1 MAPYMNNT
9 NGSSNNDSDG
19 REAAAAAAAI
29 GARPPNVFNAAQERD
44 ARNKQEHMS
53 RTFQSLLRRKR
64 TCIARNLSKE
74 EWTKLISDINEKI
87 GWDLTASSSSE
98 AARKITDLL
107 QALYYQKV
115 TNKHLAASE
124 RRQAYNIYETVQ
136 NLLRDVIRTDKS
148 NGGDG
153 NNTAPV
159 VQHRHRLLGKKGN
172 KNPIIASLTLPPP
185 PPPSLP
191 VAAASASTS
200 ASTGSAANTTVN
212 LSVAATNG
220 SATASGRA
228 PSVAVAADTA
238 AAAVARSSTANN
250 NHDKTAAITT
260 SREEAVG
267 IPAPPGAA
275 STTTGGAAAASAAS
289 TANAGGSISG
299 GSRPVASGQDRRPS
313 AGITALLAQ
322 KNKATHD
329 AARVMNEELDNNIG
343 PHGFSNSSG
352 GTNRAS
358 NNVAPAGMRQQSNS
372 GPAPQPLPPPPYT
385 RRSGEVQQL
394 LSSRSA
400 ARDRAPEP
408 SFAANA
414 GDDIPRQPQQL
425 QQEEEEEETCH
436 RQRTQ
441 RSNDQHV
448 SGQTSA
454 SSTSASLNHIARQAG
469 NSSGGSNSRGNAA
482 ALSAVDS
489 AATAATSGSVAPG
502 STAASQPTTRDAAAS
517 GGVAR
522 ASATGLSSA
531 SNGASSRGNSAFAQ
545 VASRAAA
552 ASQSSPKSK
561 TSPGPKWEVEE
572 KTRSLKFVADRDG
585 KLGGFYDWREKPHHK
600 NLFDIRPEVEV
611 HYRKYK
617 TTQAGGDVIS
627 KRLELWEANWPNTGD
642 EWRGVTSPVER
653 CNFISKTRRHSTAI
667 TDPHTVASFEIRGIA
682 GKLLDNATLPEIKSL
697 KPFDGSKRNNE
708 FRVLLQMVP
717 FDRTE
722 KQKIERADCHL
733 WPKGTTVFFRAGHPG
748 SQKKVINI
756 SQRTQLNCDLNAW
769 KYMCH
774 TLDLTPHFVELIEWS
789 ERNGGRSALKNIQ
802 TSFSILCHD
811 EQIFG
816 FRVSLSKYRSPLV
829 LSKRLLNDVAVNKES
844 NEAGFYEESLGRARQ
859 IMRANH
865 VSLDADD
872 GEEGLQHLTFKLFDN
887 GVTKKPIVHPVRGK
901 NCHHFTCFDLDAFL
915 QMNEGVSG
923 KRYAC
928 PVCETLFISP
938 SDLEYCA
945 VTANA
950 LKKFEKDIN
959 EERQNVK
966 LFSNGNMELL
976 PAKTLDEKVAEQ
988 RAVKERKEKR
998 KARKRKREMAKED
1011 PRADVVGSADA
1022 KSNQRSEPSNANK
1035 KKKPAEVE
1043 VIDLSED

>member
-1 MAPYMNNT
+1 MTPYMNNT

-19 REAAAAAAAI
+19 REAAAAAAAT

-44 ARNKQEHMS
+44 ASNKQEDMS

-74 EWTKLISDINEKI
+74 EWTKLISDINGKI
-87 GWDLTASSSSE
+87 GWDLTASTSSE

-136 NLLRDVIRTDKS
+136 NLVRDVIRTDKS

-260 SREEAVG
+260 SREEVVG

-275 STTTGGAAAASAAS
+275 STTTRGAAAASAAS
-289 TANAGGSISG
+289 TADVGGSISG
-299 GSRPVASGQDRRPS
+299 GAHPVASGQDKRPS

-329 AARVMNEELDNNIG
+329 AARVMNEQLDNNIG

-352 GTNRAS
+352 GTNRTS
-358 NNVAPAGMRQQSNS
+358 NNVALAGMRQQSNS
-372 GPAPQPLPPPPYT
+372 GPAPQPLPPPPYA

-394 LSSRSA
+394 PSSRSA
-400 ARDRAPEP
+400 ARDMAPEP
-408 SFAANA
+408 SFAADG
-414 GDDIPRQPQQL
+414 GDDRPRQPQQL
-425 QQEEEEEETCH
+425 QQQQQQA
-436 RQRTQ
+436 RLQQ

-448 SGQTSA
+448 SGQASA
-454 SSTSASLNHIARQAG
+454 SSNSASLHHIAKQAG
-469 NSSGGSNSRGNAA
+469 NSSDGSNSRRNAT
-482 ALSAVDS
+482 ALSAVGS
-489 AATAATSGSVAPG
+489 AAAAATSGSVALA
-502 STAASQPTTRDAAAS
+502 SAAASQSTTRNAAAS

-522 ASATGLSSA
+522 ASATGGSSK
-531 SNGASSRGNSAFAQ
+531 SNGPSNRGNSASAQ
-545 VASRAAA
+545 VASGAAA
-552 ASQSSPKSK
+552 ASRSSPKSK
-561 TSPGPKWEVEE
+561 TSPEPKWKVEE
-572 KTRSLKFVADRDG
+572 KTRSLKFSADRDG
-585 KLGGFYDWREKPHHK
+585 ELGGFHDWRAKPQI
-600 NLFDIRPEVEV
+600 NLFDVRPEVEV

-627 KRLELWEANWPNTGD
+627 DRLELWEANWPTTAHQ
-642 EWRGVTSPVER
+642 WRGVTSPVER
-653 CNFISKTRRHSTAI
+653 CNFTFKTRRHSGAV
-667 TDPHTVASFEIRGIA
+667 TDPHTVASFEIPGLA

-708 FRVLLQMVP
+708 FRILLQMVP

-915 QMNEGVSG
+915 QMNERVSG

-945 VTANA
+945 VTAKA
-950 LKKFEKDIN
+950 LNKFEKDID
-959 EERQNVK
+959 EDRQDVK
-966 LFSNGNMELL
+966 LFSDGNMELL
-976 PAKTLDEKVAEQ
+976 PAKTLDEKIAEQ
-988 RAVKERKEKR
+988 RAVEERKEKR
-998 KARKRKREMAKED
+998 KARKRKRAMAMAKED
-1011 PRADVVGSADA
+1011 PRADFVGSAG
-1022 KSNQRSEPSNANK
+1022 
-1035 KKKPAEVE
+1035 
-1043 VIDLSED
+1043 